1 MRRLFDEE
9 LDELDNG
16 FTEMGILVSN
26 VVQQSVA
33 AFIDHDREAAQTII
47 DHDHDINEREIQL
60 ETKSFEIIALYQ
72 PVTSDLREVVTILK
86 AVSDLERAGDHARNI
101 AHATIEVK
109 GNTRVAEIET
119 QLAEMGH
126 LTTDMVKQAIQAYVD
141 KDEEAAKALVTVN
154 DQLVDYRDQIMRD
167 SYREITTDADVV
179 VAAMNYNNVAADLVR
194 IADYLTNVGEWIV
207 YLKTGQIV
215 ELKLMKWY
223 MLNKL
228 WQNSVDSR
236 I

>member
-26 VVQQSVA
+26 VVRSQWMLYWSWPSRSVV
-33 AFIDHDREAAQTII
+33 I
-47 DHDHDINEREIQL
+47 DHDHDINERGPTGIQ
-60 ETKSFEIIALYQ
+60 IIWDLALYQ

-126 LTTDMVKQAIQAYVD
+126 LTTEMVKQAIQAYVD
-141 KDEEAAKALVTVN
+141 KDDEAAMTLADVNAHLVE
-154 DQLVDYRDQIMRD
+154 YRDQIMRD
-167 SYREITTDADVV
+167 SYHEITTDADVL

-207 YLKTGQIV
+207 YLKTGEIV
-215 ELKLMKWY
+215 ELKLMK
-223 MLNKL
+223 
-228 WQNSVDSR
+228 
-236 I
+236 

>member
-26 VVQQSVA
+26 VVQQSVD
-33 AFIDHDREAAQTII
+33 AFINHDRQSAQAII

-60 ETKSFEIIALYQ
+60 ESKSFEIIALYQ

-119 QLAEMGH
+119 QIAEMGH

-154 DQLVDYRDQIMRD
+154 DQLIEYRDQIMRA
-167 SYREITTDADVV
+167 SYNEIASDADVL

-215 ELKLMKWY
+215 ELKLMK
-223 MLNKL
+223 
-228 WQNSVDSR
+228 
-236 I
+236 

>member
-26 VVQQSVA
+26 VVQQSVD
-33 AFIDHDREAAQTII
+33 AFINHDRQSAQAII
-47 DHDHDINEREIQL
+47 DNDHKINEREINL
-60 ETKSFEIIALYQ
+60 ESKSFEIIALYQ

-154 DQLVDYRDQIMRD
+154 DQLIEYRDRIMRA
-167 SYREITTDADVV
+167 SYNEIATDADVL

-207 YLKTGQIV
+207 YLKTGQII
-215 ELKLMKWY
+215 ELKLMK
-223 MLNKL
+223 
-228 WQNSVDSR
+228 
-236 I
+236 

>member
-215 ELKLMKWY
+215 ELKLMK
-223 MLNKL
+223 
-228 WQNSVDSR
+228 
-236 I
+236 

>member
-26 VVQQSVA
+26 VVQQSVDV
-33 AFIDHDREAAQTII
+33 FINHDRQSAQAII

-60 ETKSFEIIALYQ
+60 ESKSFEIIALYQ

-154 DQLVDYRDQIMRD
+154 DQLIEYRDQIMRA
-167 SYREITTDADVV
+167 SYNEIASDADVL

-215 ELKLMKWY
+215 ELKLMK
-223 MLNKL
+223 
-228 WQNSVDSR
+228 
-236 I
+236 

>member
-1 MRRLFDEE
+1 MRRLFDDE

-26 VVQQSVA
+26 VVQQSVD
-33 AFIDHDREAAQTII
+33 AFIDHDRQAAQAII
-47 DHDHDINEREIQL
+47 DHDHEINEREIQL
-60 ETKSFEIIALYQ
+60 ESKSFEIIALYQ

-109 GNTRVAEIET
+109 GNTRVAEIEA
-119 QLAEMGH
+119 QIAEMGH

-141 KDEEAAKALVTVN
+141 KDEEAAKTLVTVN
-154 DQLVDYRDQIMRD
+154 DHLVEYRDQIMRD
-167 SYREITTDADVV
+167 SYNKITTDANVL

-194 IADYLTNVGEWIV
+194 ISDYLTNVGEWIV

-215 ELKLMKWY
+215 ELKLMK
-223 MLNKL
+223 
-228 WQNSVDSR
+228 
-236 I
+236 

>member
-26 VVQQSVA
+26 VVQQSVD
-33 AFIDHDREAAQTII
+33 AFINHDRQSAQAII

-60 ETKSFEIIALYQ
+60 ESKSFEIIALYQ

-154 DQLVDYRDQIMRD
+154 DQLIEYRDQIMRA
-167 SYREITTDADVV
+167 SYNEIASDADVL

-215 ELKLMKWY
+215 ELKLMK
-223 MLNKL
+223 
-228 WQNSVDSR
+228 
-236 I
+236 

>member
-207 YLKTGQIV
+207 YLKRV
-215 ELKLMKWY
+215 KL
-223 MLNKL
+223 LN
-228 WQNSVDSR
+228 
-236 I
+236 

>member
-26 VVQQSVA
+26 VVQQSVD
-33 AFIDHDREAAQTII
+33 AFINHDRQAAQHII
-47 DHDHDINEREIQL
+47 DHDHDINEREIAL
-60 ETKSFEIIALYQ
+60 ESKSFEIIALYQ
-72 PVTSDLREVVTILK
+72 PVTTDLREVVTILK

-101 AHATIEVK
+101 AYSTIEVK

-126 LTTDMVKQAIQAYVD
+126 LTTEMVKQAIQAYVD
-141 KDEEAAKALVTVN
+141 KDEEAAKALVGMN
-154 DQLVDYRDQIMRD
+154 NQLVDFHDKIMRA
-167 SYREITTDADVV
+167 SYEYITKDTDVL
-179 VAAMNYNNVAADLVR
+179 VAAMNYNKVAGDLIR
-194 IADYLTNVGEWIV
+194 IADYLVNVGEWIV

-215 ELKLMKWY
+215 ELKLMK
-223 MLNKL
+223 
-228 WQNSVDSR
+228 
-236 I
+236 

>member
-26 VVQQSVA
+26 VVQQSVD
-33 AFIDHDREAAQTII
+33 AFIDHDRQAAQAII

-60 ETKSFEIIALYQ
+60 ESKSFEIIALYQ

-101 AHATIEVK
+101 AHATIDVK
-109 GNTRVAEIET
+109 GNTRVSEIET

-141 KDEEAAKALVTVN
+141 KDEEAAKALVTIN
-154 DQLVDYRDQIMRD
+154 DQLIEYRDQIMRE
-167 SYREITTDADVV
+167 SYNKIATDADVL
-179 VAAMNYNNVAADLVR
+179 VAAMNYNNVASDLVR

-215 ELKLMKWY
+215 ELKLMK
-223 MLNKL
+223 
-228 WQNSVDSR
+228 
-236 I
+236 

>member
-33 AFIDHDREAAQTII
+33 AFIDHDREAAQNII
-47 DHDHDINEREIQL
+47 DHDHDINDREIQL

-154 DQLVDYRDQIMRD
+154 NQLVDYRNQIMRD
-167 SYREITTDADVV
+167 SYHEITTDADVV

-215 ELKLMKWY
+215 ELKLMK
-223 MLNKL
+223 
-228 WQNSVDSR
+228 
-236 I
+236 

>member
-26 VVQQSVA
+26 VVQQSVD
-33 AFIDHDREAAQTII
+33 AFINHDRQAAQAII

-60 ETKSFEIIALYQ
+60 ESKSFEIIALYQ

-119 QLAEMGH
+119 QIAEMGH

-154 DQLVDYRDQIMRD
+154 DQLIAYRDQIMRA
-167 SYREITTDADVV
+167 SYHEIASDADVL

-215 ELKLMKWY
+215 ELKLMK
-223 MLNKL
+223 
-228 WQNSVDSR
+228 
-236 I
+236 

>member
-26 VVQQSVA
+26 VVQQSVD
-33 AFIDHDREAAQTII
+33 AFINHDRQSAQAII

-60 ETKSFEIIALYQ
+60 ESKSFEIIALYQ

-119 QLAEMGH
+119 QLAEMDH

-154 DQLVDYRDQIMRD
+154 DQLIEYRDQIMRA
-167 SYREITTDADVV
+167 SYNEIASDADVL

-215 ELKLMKWY
+215 ELKLMK
-223 MLNKL
+223 
-228 WQNSVDSR
+228 
-236 I
+236 

>member
-26 VVQQSVA
+26 VVQQSVD
-33 AFIDHDREAAQTII
+33 AFINHDRQSAQAII
-47 DHDHDINEREIQL
+47 DHNHDINEREIQL
-60 ETKSFEIIALYQ
+60 ESKSFEIIALYQ

-154 DQLVDYRDQIMRD
+154 DQLIEYRDQIMRA
-167 SYREITTDADVV
+167 SYNEIASDADVL

-215 ELKLMKWY
+215 ELKLMK
-223 MLNKL
+223 
-228 WQNSVDSR
+228 
-236 I
+236 

>member
-26 VVQQSVA
+26 VVQQSVD
-33 AFIDHDREAAQTII
+33 AFIDHDRQAAQAII

-60 ETKSFEIIALYQ
+60 ESKSFEIIALYQ

-154 DQLVDYRDQIMRD
+154 DQLIAYRDQIMRA
-167 SYREITTDADVV
+167 SYNEIASDADVL

-215 ELKLMKWY
+215 ELKLMK
-223 MLNKL
+223 
-228 WQNSVDSR
+228 
-236 I
+236 

>member
-1 MRRLFDEE
+1 MRRLFDDE

-26 VVQQSVA
+26 VVQQSVD
-33 AFIDHDREAAQTII
+33 AFIDHDRQVAQAII
-47 DHDHDINEREIQL
+47 DHDHEINEREIQL
-60 ETKSFEIIALYQ
+60 ESKSFEIIALYQ

-119 QLAEMGH
+119 QIAEMGH

-154 DQLVDYRDQIMRD
+154 DHLVEYRDQIMRD
-167 SYREITTDADVV
+167 SYNKITMDANVL

-194 IADYLTNVGEWIV
+194 ISDYLTNVGEWIV

-215 ELKLMKWY
+215 ELKLMK
-223 MLNKL
+223 
-228 WQNSVDSR
+228 
-236 I
+236 